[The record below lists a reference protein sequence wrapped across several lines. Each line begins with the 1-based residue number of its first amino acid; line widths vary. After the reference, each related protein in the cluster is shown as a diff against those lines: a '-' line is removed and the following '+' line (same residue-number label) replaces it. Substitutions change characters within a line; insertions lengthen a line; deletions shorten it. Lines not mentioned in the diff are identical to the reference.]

1 MSGDAHITGR
11 IRITP
16 PITWRELADKKWA
29 TGASE
34 RFGGPYPDA
43 KVELDQRD
51 VDTDQ
56 GVLSVRAGVAIV
68 PEGGET
74 NGYTLTEDVD
84 RIVREFTTAPDGTI
98 RRFEGWL
105 HLVWAGGEEIH
116 RLHVVDGAAV
126 EACPQVVW
134 PVGARDED
142 AAAPEGGAR

>member
-1 MSGDAHITGR
+1 MSGDARITGR

-16 PITWRELADKKWA
+16 PITWRELDGKRWA
-29 TGASE
+29 I
-34 RFGGPYPDA
+34 GPDGRRYPDA
-43 KVELDQRD
+43 VVE
-51 VDTDQ
+51 VDHQEMDTGQ
-56 GVLSVRAGVAIV
+56 GVLSVRLGVAII

-84 RIVREFTTAPDGTI
+84 RIVHEFATAPDGTT

-105 HLVWAGGEEIH
+105 HLVWAAGEEIH
-116 RLHVVDGAAV
+116 RVHVVDGAAV
-126 EACPQVVW
+126 EARPQVVW